1 MKNLAL
7 SLSFIALTTSL
18 SGCINTSGLK
28 AQASSDMHCD
38 EDELSTHKVRGGYSG
53 DDFGAQFE
61 VEGCGEK
68 VLYEKKGPA
77 VWAAVS
83 EAESVE

>member
-1 MKNLAL
+1 MTKLAL
-7 SLSFIALTTSL
+7 TLTFLATITT
-18 SGCINTSGLK
+18 GCINTSGLK
-28 AQASSDMHCD
+28 AQAASDMSCE
-38 EDELSTHKVRGGYSG
+38 EDKLSTRKIRGGYSG

-83 EAESVE
+83 EPEDVE